1 MSTTALLFQQLAPVA
16 RELPRWAGVAALLLV
31 FRPLLVGLLRAAL
44 LVLNPRLTREELR
57 ARAQMRDAQL
67 LKRMIA
73 SSSGPSHAAEL
84 QAMGA
89 RDER

>member
-1 MSTTALLFQQLAPVA
+1 
-16 RELPRWAGVAALLLV
+16 V

-44 LVLNPRLTREELR
+44 LVVHPRLSREELR

-67 LKRMIA
+67 LKRMMA

-84 QAMGA
+84 QAMAA
-89 RDER
+89 RD